1 MFILIRFILILII
14 IFMFRNE
21 LRLFTYIIRF
31 VSLKGSLQNE
41 LGGLRL
47 TLYRG
52 GGVVGEGGGSLVRVT
67 NRYSPKDVKRHTEH

>member
-41 LGGLRL
+41 LGG
-47 TLYRG
+47 
-52 GGVVGEGGGSLVRVT
+52 VEV
-67 NRYSPKDVKRHTEH
+67 DII